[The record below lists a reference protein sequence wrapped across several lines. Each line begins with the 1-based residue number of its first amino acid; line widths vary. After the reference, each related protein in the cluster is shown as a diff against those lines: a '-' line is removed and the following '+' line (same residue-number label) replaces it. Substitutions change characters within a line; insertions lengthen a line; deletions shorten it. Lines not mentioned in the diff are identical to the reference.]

1 METTTYKMDGKCF
14 PRLFKKNSS
23 GKIQFWDIKVLPNP
37 DHSVGYDIYVDHGHV
52 HGKTQTSLDTIF
64 EGKNIGKA
72 NETTPEQQAVAEA
85 ESKWQ
90 KQIDRKGY
98 KEDLTKLDVD
108 ERPGAE
114 PMLAHRY
121 DKYPD
126 KITLPCFLQPKLDGH
141 RCIAVVK
148 EGKCQLFS
156 RQRKPI
162 TGLPH
167 IVASVESLAASQYK
181 SDIIFDGEL
190 YNHAYKDNFEDL
202 TGFIR
207 SQEPKEGCEAVQY
220 HIYDVVMEDASYLN
234 RLRFLNSLFYSDY
247 CKQVETTQITNPE
260 EILVHFKRHL
270 SEGFEGAILRNLKGL
285 YVGKRSYD
293 LQKVKEFVDDEF
305 VITGVEEGRGSMK
318 GHAIFV
324 CNTKEG
330 KSFKAKLKGPMEDLK
345 IIFDS
350 GPKYIGKFVTV
361 QFQEYTKDG
370 IPRFPVA
377 IRLRKDA

>member
-1 METTTYKMDGKCF
+1 METEFIEHMDRLML
-14 PRLFKKNSS
+14 PDLFKKNNS
-23 GKIQFWDIKVLPNP
+23 GKVQLWRIGIKP
-37 DHSVGYDIYVDHGHV
+37 SVGTVGFIIEVTHGQLK
-52 HGKTQTSLDTIF
+52 GKLQVTHDAIL
-64 EGKNIGKA
+64 EGKNVGKA
-72 NETTPEQQAVAEA
+72 NETTPREQALFEAEA
-85 ESKWQ
+85 KWT
-90 KQIDRKGY
+90 KQQERKGY
-98 KEDLTKLDVD
+98 KTDITKLDID

-148 EGKCQLFS
+148 EGRCQLFS

-167 IVASVESLAASQYK
+167 IVTAVETLAASNYK
-181 SDIIFDGEL
+181 SDIVFDGEL
-190 YNHAYKDNFEDL
+190 YNHDYKDNFEDL

-207 SQEPKEGCEAVQY
+207 SKEPKKGCEAVQY
-220 HIYDVVMEDASYLN
+220 HIYDVVEEELSYLN
-234 RLRFLNSLFYSDY
+234 RLRFLNLLFYSDY
-247 CKQVETTQITNPE
+247 CKQVETTTIEAQE

-270 SEGFEGAILRNLKGL
+270 SDGYEGAILRNMQGL

-293 LQKVKEFVDDEF
+293 LQKVKEFVDAEF
-305 VITGVEEGRGSMK
+305 EITGVEEGRGAMK

-330 KSFKAKLKGPMEDLK
+330 KSFKAKLKGPMDDLK
-345 IIFDS
+345 VIYENRD
-350 GPKYIGKFVTV
+350 KYPGKMLTV

-377 IRLRKDA
+377 IRVRTDA